1 VELFFKWI
9 KQNLRSKHCFGT
21 TDNAVQT
28 QVWIAI
34 GVYVLVA
41 MVRKERRLELS
52 LSPILQILSGN
63 AFEQIPLAELVA
75 KAQSQDNPSD
85 SRNQLMFWN

>member
-1 VELFFKWI
+1 V
-9 KQNLRSKHCFGT
+9 
-21 TDNAVQT
+21 
-28 QVWIAI
+28 
-34 GVYVLVA
+34 
-41 MVRKERRLELS
+41 
-52 LSPILQILSGN
+52 N